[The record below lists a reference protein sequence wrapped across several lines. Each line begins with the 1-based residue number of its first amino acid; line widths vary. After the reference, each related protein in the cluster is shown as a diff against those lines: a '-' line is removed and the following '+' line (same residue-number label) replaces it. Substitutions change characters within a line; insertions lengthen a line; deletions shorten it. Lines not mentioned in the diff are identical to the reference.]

1 MKSIAIIFLT
11 ICLNNAFAESFILS
25 GRKLELPLDK
35 KWLAKSPSKDSLV
48 FFDSSRDEPR
58 LIISVY
64 LAPFIYPRTSKD
76 VSEFEAT
83 YLTKKV
89 EWLKTVEGEA
99 RVQPNFQYRE
109 KSLSIRIIY
118 DFQFQADEFS
128 EIVQFY
134 ECGDKDAL
142 ALKIMI
148 PKSVK
153 FQENDQKLTKLLSEV
168 NLCL

>member
-1 MKSIAIIFLT
+1 MTFLNSA
-11 ICLNNAFAESFILS
+11 LAESFSLS
-25 GRKLELPLDK
+25 GRTLDLPIEK
-35 KWLAKSPSKDSLV
+35 QWLAKSPSKDSLV

-76 VSEFEAT
+76 VSEFEAS

-89 EWLKTVEGEA
+89 EWLNSVEGEA
-99 RVQPNFQYRE
+99 LAQPSFQYKAKE
-109 KSLSIRIIY
+109 NSVRIIY
-118 DFQFQADEFS
+118 DFKFQSQDFS

-142 ALKIMI
+142 ALKMMI
-148 PKSVK
+148 PKSTK
-153 FQENDQKLTKLLSEV
+153 FFEEDQKLKRILSEV
-168 NLCL
+168 KLCL

>member
-1 MKSIAIIFLT
+1 MII
-11 ICLNNAFAESFILS
+11 LNNALADSFSLS
-25 GRKLELPLDK
+25 GRTLELPLK
-35 KWLAKSPSKDSLV
+35 KQWLAKSPSKDSLV

-64 LAPFIYPRTSKD
+64 LAPFIYPSTPKD

-89 EWLKTVEGEA
+89 EWLKSVEGVA
-99 RVQPNFQYRE
+99 MAQPSFQYKDKS
-109 KSLSIRIIY
+109 KSLRIIY
-118 DFQFQADEFS
+118 EFKFQAIEFT

-142 ALKIMI
+142 ALKMMI
-148 PKSVK
+148 PKSAK
-153 FQENDQKLTKLLSEV
+153 FEDVDLKLRNQLAEAKL
-168 NLCL
+168 CP

>member
-1 MKSIAIIFLT
+1 MTFF
-11 ICLNNAFAESFILS
+11 NNALAESFSLS
-25 GRKLELPLDK
+25 GRKLELPLK
-35 KWLAKSPSKDSLV
+35 KQWLAKSPSKDSLV

-64 LAPFIYPRTSKD
+64 LAPFIYPSSPKD

-89 EWLKTVEGEA
+89 EWLKSVEGEA
-99 RVQPNFQYRE
+99 MAQPRFRYNA
-109 KSLSIRIIY
+109 KDSSVRIIY
-118 DFQFQADEFS
+118 DFKFQSQEFS

-142 ALKIMI
+142 ALKMMI
-148 PKSVK
+148 PKSAK
-153 FQENDQKLTKLLSEV
+153 FQDEDLKLKKLLTEIK
-168 NLCL
+168 LCP